1 MTSRTQ
7 EALELLLLSQG
18 AITQTEAAR
27 LCGIS
32 QPTLSEAVSRHKA
45 KHGGRVPD
53 GRRRAKGKTRK

>member
-7 EALELLLLSQG
+7 GALELLLLSQG

-32 QPTLSEAVSRHKA
+32 QPTLSKAVSRHKA

-53 GRRRAKGKTRK
+53 GRRKRRS